1 MKGGA
6 VARLAYCTT
15 CKATFPL
22 AIVASDGGRAQK
34 EKVLTCPFG
43 HRKVREVEKIP
54 DGEPKKR
61 KK

>member
-1 MKGGA
+1 M
-6 VARLAYCTT
+6 ARLAYCAT

-22 AIVASDGGRAQK
+22 AIVSGDAGRAHK
-34 EKVLTCPFG
+34 VKVLTCPFG
-43 HRKVREVEKIP
+43 HRKVREVEKTP